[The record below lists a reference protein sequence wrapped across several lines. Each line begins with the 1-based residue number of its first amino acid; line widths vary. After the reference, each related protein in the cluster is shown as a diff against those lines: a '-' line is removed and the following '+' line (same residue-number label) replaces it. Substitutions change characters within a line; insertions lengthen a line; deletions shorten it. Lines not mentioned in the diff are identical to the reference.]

1 MTGICKMSYSDKR
14 KKHNREENNQK
25 ERYRNENSSCRV
37 IKRCSGCGKKAV
49 FVNTGRFRVNA
60 NGNRIDVWLIYQCKK
75 CKHTLNVTL
84 YERRR
89 PDSIP
94 AEEYQAFLD
103 NDEELAETFG
113 RDREIFRRNRLEI
126 ADKD

>member
-1 MTGICKMSYSDKR
+1 MSYSDR
-14 KKHNREENNQK
+14 KKESNRK
-25 ERYRNENSSCRV
+25 ESGSCRV
-37 IKRCSGCGKKAV
+37 IKRCSGCRGKAV

-94 AEEYQAFLD
+94 PEEYRAFLD
-103 NDEELAETFG
+103 NAEELAENYG
-113 RDREIFRRNRLEI
+113 RNREVFKRNRLEI
-126 ADKD
+126 VDKD

>member
-1 MTGICKMSYSDKR
+1 MSYSDKR

-25 ERYRNENSSCRV
+25 ERYRNENGSCRV

-84 YERRR
+84 YGRRR

-113 RDREIFRRNRLEI
+113 RDREIFKRNRLEI